1 MATNAEN
8 LFSIAKVLSLDHQ
21 NIKNVFLIKELK
33 IMVSFKPKNYFL
45 RLYSWLPII
54 VLFISVLNE
63 FDINYLNFNYFS
75 FNFPFIL
82 IFYFTLKDL
91 KHFDYFFVFIAGL
104 INDTVVGLP
113 LGISSLSYTLIC
125 IATSYL
131 RNITIRPNPIK
142 DWFYFLFVISFL
154 NSINYSILTLF
165 FSHNLVLW
173 NYIINT
179 FFTFLFYL
187 VFVSIFKIY
196 LKGLN
201 D

>member
-1 MATNAEN
+1 MA
-8 LFSIAKVLSLDHQ
+8 
-21 NIKNVFLIKELK
+21 
-33 IMVSFKPKNYFL
+33 SFKTKNYFL

-63 FDINYLNFNYFS
+63 FDINYLNLNYFS

-91 KHFDYFFVFIAGL
+91 KHFDYFFVFLAGL

-125 IATSYL
+125 IATSYF

-154 NSINYSILTLF
+154 NSINYTILSLF
-165 FSHNLVLW
+165 FSYNLVLW
-173 NYIINT
+173 NYTINT

-187 VFVSIFKIY
+187 VFLSIFNIY
-196 LKGLN
+196 IKGLN
-201 D
+201 DKFL